1 MGLTVLPIEVRD
13 RLAGAELNYREVG
26 ATAGNLPAGYHQF
39 TRSLPIGDG
48 HELFVTAG
56 DAVHQ
61 WQVQLRAG
69 LQVSASS
76 PTAVAGTVLL
86 LGLGIGSLR
95 LRAPCR
101 VVYAVDEPRRRGFAY
116 GTLAGHPESGEEA
129 FMIEHH
135 DDDSVSFRITAFSRP
150 ATRLAK
156 IAGPL
161 GAVVQRQVTAAYLRS
176 LAKIAVQLARV
187 TGGLSRLLPVAQSGW
202 SGASSTTICPIAKLL
217 VPFQSG

>member
-1 MGLTVLPIEVRD
+1 MGLTVLPIDVRD
-13 RLAGAELNYREVG
+13 RLAGAELTYREAG
-26 ATAGNLPAGYHQF
+26 ATAGALPAGYHQF
-39 TRSLPIGDG
+39 ARSLPIGYG
-48 HELFVTAG
+48 RELFVAAG
-56 DAVHQ
+56 DAVRQ
-61 WQVQLRAG
+61 WQVQLGAG

-86 LGLGIGSLR
+86 LGPGIGSLR

-135 DDDSVSFRITAFSRP
+135 DDDSVSFTITAFSRP

-161 GAVVQRQVTAAYLRS
+161 GAVVQRQITAAYLRS
-176 LAKIAVQLARV
+176 LAKITVQLARN
-187 TGGLSRLLPVAQSGW
+187 
-202 SGASSTTICPIAKLL
+202 
-217 VPFQSG
+217 